1 MSIDWK
7 AAAKQHQAAY
17 VDDLTKLIAI
27 ESVRDDSKKTAD
39 APLGPGPAEAL
50 QAFLKM
56 AERDGFKTTNL
67 DNLAGFVEYGEGDET
82 IAILAHVDV
91 MPAGEGW
98 STEPFTLTEKDGN
111 LYGRGTSDDKGPA
124 LACYYGLKILKEQGI
139 KLNKKVRF
147 ILGTDEESDW
157 TGMNHY
163 FETQPEPTMGFSP
176 DAEFPLINGEKG
188 NATFTLTTQG
198 SNDGDYRLNQ
208 FSAGL
213 RENMVPRD
221 AHAVVET
228 DDNEAL
234 VSAFTAF
241 LDEAPVTGDVHIDT
255 DGVHF
260 HVIGKAAHGMEPK
273 NGINAGTYLA
283 SFLKTLA
290 FGGDARSFLE
300 LVGGNLHDDSRVHK
314 LGLAFTDDI
323 MGDLTMNVGV
333 MDFEAG
339 QPGKIVLN
347 FRYPK
352 GMTADDLQTKL
363 TQVADQNHFEL
374 SKGRE
379 MVPHYVDPKDPIVTT
394 LMDAYRE
401 MTGKKAAK
409 PEVVGGGTYGRLM
422 KRGVAFGALF
432 MDHTPD
438 TMHQVDEFQPISDL
452 MMAMAIYGRSIE
464 ALANELPD

>member
-7 AAAKQHQAAY
+7 KVAADY
-17 VDDLTKLIAI
+17 RDDYLEDLKHLIAI
-27 ESVRDDSKKTAD
+27 QSVRDDANKTEY
-39 APLGPGPAEAL
+39 APLGPGPAKAL

-56 AERDGFKTTNL
+56 AERDGFETTNL
-67 DNLAGFVEYGEGDET
+67 DNLAGFVEYGEGAET

-98 STEPFTLTEKDGN
+98 ATDPFTLTIKDGN
-111 LYGRGTSDDKGPA
+111 AYGRGTSDDKGPA
-124 LACYYGLKILKEQGI
+124 LAAYYGLKILKDQGV

-147 ILGTDEESDW
+147 ILGTDEESNW

-188 NATFTLTTQG
+188 NVSFTLG
-198 SNDGDYRLNQ
+198 VKGENAGDDSLKG
-208 FSAGL
+208 FDAGL

-221 AHAVVET
+221 ATAIVET
-228 DDNEAL
+228 ADNEAL
-234 VSAFTAF
+234 VAAFTEF
-241 LDEAPVTGDVHIDT
+241 LDQMPVVGDVKTDG
-255 DGVHF
+255 DGVHL

-283 SFLKTLA
+283 KFLSQFN
-290 FGGDARSFLE
+290 FGGDAGHFLA
-300 LVGGNLHDDSRVHK
+300 LLGGALHDDSRVTK

-333 MDFEAG
+333 MDFQAG
-339 QPGKIVLN
+339 QGGKIVLN

-352 GMTADDLQTKL
+352 GIGSDDLQGALTK
-363 TQVADQNHFEL
+363 VAEENQFDLQ
-374 SKGRE
+374 KGRE
-379 MVPHYVDPKDPIVTT
+379 MVPHYVAPDDPIVTT
-394 LMDAYRE
+394 LMATYRE
-401 MTGKKAAK
+401 LTGEQAAE

-432 MDHTPD
+432 PHTED
-438 TMHQVDEFQPISDL
+438 TMHQVDEFQPVNDL
-452 MMAMAIYGRSIE
+452 LLAMAIYGRSIQ
-464 ALANELPD
+464 ALSNDLAD

>member
-1 MSIDWK
+1 MSLDWK
-7 AAAKQHQAAY
+7 VAADKHEAAY
-17 VDDLTKLIAI
+17 LEDLSNLIAI
-27 ESVRDDSKKTAD
+27 ESVRDDAKKTETM
-39 APLGPGPAEAL
+39 PLGPGPAQAL

-98 STEPFTLTEKDGN
+98 DTDPFKLTQKDGN
-111 LYGRGTSDDKGPA
+111 VYGRGTSDDKGPA

-147 ILGTDEESDW
+147 ILGTDEESNW
-157 TGMNHY
+157 TGMTHY
-163 FETQPEPTMGFSP
+163 FKTQPEPTMGFSP

-188 NATFTLTTQG
+188 NVSFTLTTGGQNG
-198 SNDGDYRLNQ
+198 GNVSLTH
-208 FSAGL
+208 FTAGL

-221 AHAVVET
+221 AHAVIET

-234 VSAFTAF
+234 VTAFTAY
-241 LDEAPVTGDVHIDT
+241 LDQQPVTGDSHIEA
-255 DGVHF
+255 DGVHL
-260 HVIGKAAHGMEPK
+260 HLIGKAAHGMEPK

-283 SFLKTLA
+283 KFLSDFD
-290 FGGDARSFLE
+290 FGGDAKAFLE
-300 LVGGNLHDDSRVHK
+300 LLGGDLHDDSRVTK

-333 MDFEAG
+333 MAFDAG
-339 QPGKIVLN
+339 KSGQIVLN

-352 GMTADDLQTKL
+352 GIGSDDLADKL
-363 TQVADQNHFEL
+363 TQVAAMSHFEL

-401 MTGKKAAK
+401 MTGKQAAE

-438 TMHQVDEFQPISDL
+438 TMHQVNEFQPVSDL
-452 MMAMAIYGRSIE
+452 MMAMAIYGRAIE

>member
-7 AAAKQHQAAY
+7 AAAQEHQAAY
-17 VDDLTKLIAI
+17 LKDLSNLIAI
-27 ESVRDDSKKTAD
+27 QSVRDDAKATED
-39 APLGPGPAEAL
+39 APLGPGPANAL

-56 AERDGFKTTNL
+56 ADRDGFKTTNL
-67 DNLAGFVEYGEGDET
+67 DNLAGYVEYGEGDET
-82 IAILAHVDV
+82 VAILAHVDV

-98 STEPFTLTEKDGN
+98 ATEPFKLTEKDGN

-124 LACYYGLKILKEQGI
+124 LACYYGLKILKENGI
-139 KLNKKVRF
+139 KLNKKIRF
-147 ILGTDEESDW
+147 ILGTDEESNW
-157 TGMNHY
+157 TGMTHY
-163 FETQPEPTMGFSP
+163 FKTQPEPTMGFSP

-188 NATFTLTTQG
+188 NVTFTLTTPG
-198 SNDGDYRLNQ
+198 ENGGQ
-208 FSAGL
+208 FTLTHFAAGL

-221 AHAVVET
+221 AEAIVET
-228 DDNEAL
+228 DDNEQF
-234 VSAFTAF
+234 VSDFTAF
-241 LDEAPVTGDVHIDT
+241 LDTAPVTGDVHIDK
-255 DGVHF
+255 DGVHL

-283 SFLKTLA
+283 SFLKDLN
-290 FGGDARSFLE
+290 FGGDALKFLM
-300 LVGGNLHDDSRVHK
+300 LVGGDLHDDSRVHK
-314 LGLAFTDDI
+314 LGLAFTDEI
-323 MGDLTMNVGV
+323 MGDLTMNIGV
-333 MDFEAG
+333 MAFDAG
-339 QPGKIVLN
+339 KPGKIVLN

-363 TQVADQNHFEL
+363 TAVADQNHFEL

-394 LMDAYRE
+394 LMDAYKE
-401 MTGKKAAK
+401 ISGKKDAQ

-432 MDHTPD
+432 QDHTPD

-464 ALANELPD
+464 ALANELTD

>member
-1 MSIDWK
+1 MTIDWK
-7 AAAKQHQAAY
+7 ATASTHRAAY
-17 VDDLTKLIAI
+17 LDDLTNLIAI
-27 ESVRDDSKKTAD
+27 ESVRDDSQATAET
-39 APLGPGPAEAL
+39 PLGPGPAKAL
-50 QAFLKM
+50 KAFLAM

-98 STEPFTLTEKDGN
+98 STEPFKLTLKDDN
-111 LYGRGTSDDKGPA
+111 AYGRGTSDDKGPA
-124 LACYYGLKILKEQGI
+124 LAAYYGLKILKEQGI

-157 TGMNHY
+157 TGMTHY

-188 NATFTLTTQG
+188 NVSFTLTTPG
-198 SNDGDYRLNQ
+198 TNAGDFTLKN
-208 FSAGL
+208 FAAGL

-221 AHAVVET
+221 ATATVET

-234 VSAFTAF
+234 VTAFTKY
-241 LDEAPVTGDVHIDT
+241 LDVAPVTGDVSTDG

-260 HVIGKAAHGMEPK
+260 HLIGKAAHGMEPK

-283 SFLKTLA
+283 QFLA
-290 FGGDARSFLE
+290 GFDFGGAAGNFLR
-300 LVGGNLHDDSRVHK
+300 LLGGDLHDDSRVTK

-333 MDFEAG
+333 MAFEAG
-339 QPGKIVLN
+339 KGGHLVLN

-352 GMTADDLQTKL
+352 GMTADDLQSALAK
-363 TQVADQNHFEL
+363 VATTNEFEL

-379 MVPHYVDPKDPIVTT
+379 MVPHYVDPQDPIVTT
-394 LMDAYRE
+394 LMGTYRE
-401 MTGKKAAK
+401 LTGEAAAE

-432 MDHTPD
+432 AHTPD
-438 TMHQVDEFQPISDL
+438 TMHQVDEFQPVDDL
-452 MMAMAIYGRSIE
+452 LLAMAIYGRSIE
-464 ALANELPD
+464 ALANGDL

>member
-1 MSIDWK
+1 M
-7 AAAKQHQAAY
+7 
-17 VDDLTKLIAI
+17 L
-27 ESVRDDSKKTAD
+27 KKTAE
-39 APLGPGPAEAL
+39 APLGPGPAKAL
-50 QAFLKM
+50 QAFLNM
-56 AERDGFKTTNL
+56 AKRDGFKTTNL

-82 IAILAHVDV
+82 VAILAHVDV

-147 ILGTDEESDW
+147 ILGTDEESNW
-157 TGMNHY
+157 TGMTHY
-163 FETQPEPTMGFSP
+163 FKTQPEPTMGFSP

-198 SNDGDYRLNQ
+198 SNGGQYKLNS
-208 FSAGL
+208 FTAGL

-234 VSAFTAF
+234 VSDFTAF
-241 LDEAPVTGDVHIDT
+241 LDEAPVTGDVNIDK

-260 HVIGKAAHGMEPK
+260 HLIGKAAHGMEPK

-283 SFLKTLA
+283 SFLKTLD
-290 FGGDARSFLE
+290 FGGDARAFLE
-300 LVGGNLHDDSRVHK
+300 LLGGDLHDDSRVHK
-314 LGLAFTDDI
+314 LGLAFTDKI
-323 MGDLTMNVGV
+323 MGELTMNVGV
-333 MDFEAG
+333 MVFDAG
-339 QPGKIVLN
+339 KPGKIVLN

-379 MVPHYVDPKDPIVTT
+379 MAPHYVDPKDQ
-394 LMDAYRE
+394 L
-401 MTGKKAAK
+401 
-409 PEVVGGGTYGRLM
+409 
-422 KRGVAFGALF
+422 
-432 MDHTPD
+432 
-438 TMHQVDEFQPISDL
+438 
-452 MMAMAIYGRSIE
+452 
-464 ALANELPD
+464 

>member
-1 MSIDWK
+1 MSVDWK
-7 AAAKQHQAAY
+7 AAAQAHQAAY
-17 VDDLTKLIAI
+17 LEDLSQLIAI
-27 ESVRDDSKKTAD
+27 ESVRDDSKKTAE
-39 APLGPGPAEAL
+39 APLGPGPAQAL
-50 QAFLKM
+50 QAFFWRWLNEMVLRPPTWIIWLGLLSTVKVTRRWLSCSRWRY
-56 AERDGFKTTNL
+56 ARRWRLVHWSFK
-67 DNLAGFVEYGEGDET
+67 
-82 IAILAHVDV
+82 
-91 MPAGEGW
+91 
-98 STEPFTLTEKDGN
+98 LTQRDGN

-139 KLNKKVRF
+139 KLNKKIRF

-157 TGMNHY
+157 TGMTHY
-163 FETQPEPTMGFSP
+163 FKTQPEPTMGFSP

-188 NATFTLTTQG
+188 NVSFTLTTQG
-198 SNDGDYRLNQ
+198 TNGGQFKLNQ
-208 FSAGL
+208 FKAGL

-221 AHAVVET
+221 ATAVVET

-234 VSAFTAF
+234 VTAFTAF
-241 LDEAPVTGDVHIDT
+241 LDEAPVTGDVHIEG

-273 NGINAGTYLA
+273 NGINGGTFLA
-283 SFLKTLA
+283 SFLSQYA
-290 FGGDARSFLE
+290 FGGDAEAFLQLLANE
-300 LVGGNLHDDSRVHK
+300 LHDDSRVTK

-333 MDFEAG
+333 MAFEAG
-339 QPGKIVLN
+339 KTGKIVMN

-352 GMTADDLQTKL
+352 GMTADDLENKL
-363 TQVADQNHFEL
+363 NDVAATRHFEL

-394 LMDAYRE
+394 LMGAYHE
-401 MTGKKAAK
+401 LTGDQAAQ

-432 MDHTPD
+432 IDRTPD
-438 TMHQVDEFQPISDL
+438 TMHQVDEFQPLSDL
-452 MMAMAIYGRSIE
+452 MLAMAIYGRSIE
-464 ALANELPD
+464 ALANELAD